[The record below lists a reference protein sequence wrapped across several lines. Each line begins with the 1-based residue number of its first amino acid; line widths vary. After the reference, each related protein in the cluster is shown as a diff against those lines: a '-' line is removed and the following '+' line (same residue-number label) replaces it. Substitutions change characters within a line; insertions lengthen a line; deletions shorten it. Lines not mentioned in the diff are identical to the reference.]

1 MVAQLPQKL
10 AIFAGV
16 AGDEWS
22 QGLYRGT
29 PSEAYERGL
38 GHTKSVPKRERQWE
52 SKPRDSLIN
61 DGLGGVGLSRTWT
74 VANGVAR
81 QKVGGPGFLCNK
93 TQTYARCLCAFCV
106 RDLLAVLQSSR
117 RQTRQ

>member
-1 MVAQLPQKL
+1 MNGRKGCIGELPAKL
-10 AIFAGV
+10 TKEGWGTQSPFRR
-16 AGDEWS
+16 EW
-22 QGLYRGT
+22 
-29 PSEAYERGL
+29 
-38 GHTKSVPKRERQWE
+38 QWE

-61 DGLGGVGLSRTWT
+61 DGLGGVGLSRTRT